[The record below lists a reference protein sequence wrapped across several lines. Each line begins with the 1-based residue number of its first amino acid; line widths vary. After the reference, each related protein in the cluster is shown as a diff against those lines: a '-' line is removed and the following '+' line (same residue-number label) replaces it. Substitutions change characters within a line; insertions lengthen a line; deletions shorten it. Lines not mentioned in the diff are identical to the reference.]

1 MIQLLKRFIRTIYNY
16 VKEGASMGYTVDIAS
31 QDDLLLPM
39 KYYRIRA
46 IVEGRL
52 YIETIEAKDLDSAFK
67 ILVKKA
73 ADGLLKIKE
82 DVGFYQKKKVQITYE
97 EVKDGASRTGAN
109 ETGSR
114 TQMGKESFNIAT

>member
-1 MIQLLKRFIRTIYNY
+1 VIQLLKRFIRTIYSY

-46 IVEGRL
+46 IVRGRL
-52 YIETIEAKDLDSAFK
+52 YSETIKAKDLDSAYK

-82 DVGFYQKKKVQITYE
+82 DVGFYQRKQVQITYE
-97 EVKDGASRTGAN
+97 EVKDGASRTSAN

-114 TQMGKESFNIAT
+114 TQMGKESFDIAT

>member
-1 MIQLLKRFIRTIYNY
+1 MIQLLKHFVRTIYNY

-46 IVEGRL
+46 IVRGRL
-52 YIETIEAKDLDSAFK
+52 YSETIKAKDLDSACK

-82 DVGFYQKKKVQITYE
+82 DVGFYQRKQVQITYE
-97 EVKDGASRTGAN
+97 EVKDGTTTISAN
-109 ETGSR
+109 EVRPG
-114 TQMGKESFNIAT
+114 TQVGKESSDIAT

>member
-39 KYYRIRA
+39 KYYRVRA

-73 ADGLLKIKE
+73 ADGLLKITE
-82 DVGFYQKKKVQITYE
+82 DVGFYQRKQVQITYE
-97 EVKDGASRTGAN
+97 EVKDGASRTGAY

-114 TQMGKESFNIAT
+114 TQVGKESFNIAT

>member
-73 ADGLLKIKE
+73 ADGLLKITE